1 MNKRIKSVD
10 IAIVA
15 TLLLLAALLLI
26 PRFTSSGE
34 QTAAIAD
41 ADGDGRVTLADYS
54 GKKIGSITG
63 ANYDTIVDRR
73 IPGATIEYYGNYP
86 DLVVALKAGLID
98 AFIIDEP
105 ALDVIMAEDPSIG
118 KLPEPLDTWQMTF
131 AFSDKSAIAGLPDQM
146 NAFIRMIREN
156 GDLKKIGD
164 IWFGSDDSVKV
175 IPPLQ
180 DLSAENGTVRVAL
193 ETTYAP
199 IVYIRGRQIVGYEV
213 DILYRFC
220 AFHRYGLQLMDMQF
234 DAVLPAVISGKCDIG
249 ASGLEYDDAYA
260 GSVTMSDPHMTALTS
275 LAVPAADLPGGAE
288 RPDDGGEGDLL
299 DRIYGSVQKNFL
311 QEARWQLIVKGIGT
325 TCLITVLSALFG
337 TLLAFGICLL
347 RRTDSRL
354 AGPVCDAYVHIIQG
368 MPMVVLLM
376 ILFYVVFS
384 GSNIEPVWVA
394 VIGLTLSFGAFAAEV
409 MQSGLDGVDP
419 GQEEAALSL
428 GYTRTQA
435 FFRFLFPQAAVRF
448 MPVYRGE
455 LVTLL
460 NDTSIVGYIAVQDLT
475 KMSDII
481 RSRSYEA
488 FLPLIVSTLIYFLLA
503 RIITW
508 ALDRLQ
514 RKIRPRRRTGT
525 AGGDDA

>member
-1 MNKRIKSVD
+1 MTKRIKSVD
-10 IAIVA
+10 VAIVV
-15 TLLLLAALLLI
+15 TLLLLLAALLVPKLL
-26 PRFTSSGE
+26 PAREEAGG
-34 QTAAIAD
+34 IAD
-41 ADGDGRVTLADYS
+41 ANGDGQVTLADYS

-63 ANYDTIVDRR
+63 INYDQMVERCV
-73 IPGATIEYYGNYP
+73 PGAEIEYYSNYP

-105 ALDVIMAEDPSIG
+105 ALDVVMMEDPSID
-118 KLPEPLDTWQMTF
+118 KVPEPMETWYMTF
-131 AFSDKSAIAGLPDQM
+131 AFSGNSEIKNLLDQM
-146 NAFIRMIREN
+146 NAFIHTITED
-156 GDLKKIGD
+156 GTLKQIQEV
-164 IWFGSDDSVKV
+164 WFGKDEDAKV
-175 IPPLQ
+175 IPPLNT
-180 DLSAENGTVRVAL
+180 LSAENGSVRVAL

-199 IVYIRGRQIVGYEV
+199 IVYIKDQQIVGYEI

-220 AFHRYGLQLMDMQF
+220 EHYGYGMELMDMQF
-234 DAVLPAVISGKCDIG
+234 DAVLPAVTSGKCDIG
-249 ASGLEYDDAYA
+249 ASGLEYNDEHAE
-260 GSVTMSDPHMTALTS
+260 SVRMSDPHLTAHTS
-275 LAVPAADLPGGAE
+275 LAVPVSDMPGGAGGGDAAESGNLLE
-288 RPDDGGEGDLL
+288 R
-299 DRIYGSVQKNFL
+299 ISSSFYKNFIK
-311 QEARWQLIVKGIGT
+311 EARWQLIVKGIDT
-325 TCLITVLSALFG
+325 TCKITVLAALFG

-354 AGPVCDAYVHIIQG
+354 ANPVCDVYVNIIQG
-368 MPMVVLLM
+368 MPLVVLLM

-384 GSNIEPVWVA
+384 GSKMDSVWVA
-394 VIGLTLSFGAFAAEV
+394 VIGFTLSFGANAAEI
-409 MQSGLDGVDP
+409 MQSGLDGIDP

-428 GYTRTQA
+428 GYTRNQA
-435 FFRFLFPQAAVRF
+435 FFRFLYPQAAVRF

-503 RIITW
+503 RIITL

-514 RKIRPRRRTGT
+514 KRIRPKRQRKT
-525 AGGDDA
+525 AGGEKA